1 MKPED
6 MLQNKIP
13 SDAPIRNCY
22 GCGADNHFGLQMKS
36 YLEGDEGICR
46 WRPAVHHCSYPGFLN
61 GGVACTIIDCH
72 AAWTAYAIEC
82 RDRGEEVGAKSIPTG
97 WTRAMKIEF
106 LKPVPISDILE
117 LRAKVAKK
125 GKTSRTVTCSIYAG
139 DEECVSSEV
148 TLVFV

>member
-1 MKPED
+1 
-6 MLQNKIP
+6 
-13 SDAPIRNCY
+13 
-22 GCGADNHFGLQMKS
+22 
-36 YLEGDEGICR
+36 
-46 WRPAVHHCSYPGFLN
+46 
-61 GGVACTIIDCH
+61 
-72 AAWTAYAIEC
+72 
-82 RDRGEEVGAKSIPTG
+82 
-97 WTRAMKIEF
+97 MKIEF